1 MLAHRAS
8 CRHRAEFWSKP
19 LTHLRRR
26 TALSLAGLIALAAHV
41 SLLATT
47 RAAAQNAG
55 ALAAEPVSL
64 PDMSLGSPNAPVT
77 IIEYSSMT
85 CSHCAV
91 FEQNTFPMIKSR
103 YIDTG
108 QVRFVFRE
116 YPIDD
121 NAFGASMMARCIA
134 NDDPG
139 RYFGAVD
146 SFFRQEDQL
155 VHNAMNTLRWVG
167 SQSGLSDSEINNC
180 LNDQDLYQKLA
191 ADRKIAMDMVK
202 VDAAPTF
209 FVNGRKYTG
218 NMPADQMDGIIRSAL
233 RR

>member
-1 MLAHRAS
+1 MLA
-8 CRHRAEFWSKP
+8 
-19 LTHLRRR
+19 
-26 TALSLAGLIALAAHV
+26 ALSALVAQL
-41 SLLATT
+41 SLFTATP
-47 RAAAQNAG
+47 ADAQNVG
-55 ALAAEPVSL
+55 ALASEPVSL
-64 PDMSLGSPNAPVT
+64 PDMSLGSSSAPVT

-85 CSHCAV
+85 CSHCAL

-116 YPIDD
+116 YPIDN

-134 NDDPG
+134 NDNPA

-146 SFFRQEDQL
+146 SLFRQEDQL
-155 VHNAMNTLRWVG
+155 VNNAMNTLRWTG
-167 SQSGLSDSEINNC
+167 SQSGMSDSEINSC
-180 LNDQDLYQKLA
+180 LNDNDLYQKLV
-191 ADRKIAMDMVK
+191 ADRKIAMELVR

-209 FVNGRKYTG
+209 FINGRKYTG

>member
-1 MLAHRAS
+1 
-8 CRHRAEFWSKP
+8 
-19 LTHLRRR
+19 LTYFRRR
-26 TALSLAGLIALAAHV
+26 TALPLAGLIALAAHLFV
-41 SLLATT
+41 AAP
-47 RAAAQNAG
+47 AAAQNLG

-85 CSHCAV
+85 CSHCAI

-116 YPIDD
+116 FPIDN
-121 NAFGASMMARCIA
+121 NAIGASMMARCIG
-134 NDDPG
+134 NDDPA

-146 SFFRQEDQL
+146 SLFRQEDQL
-155 VHNAMNTLRWVG
+155 VNNAMNTLKWIG
-167 SQSGLSDSEINNC
+167 SQSGLSDTEINNC
-180 LNDQDLYQKLA
+180 LNDQDLYQKLD
-191 ADRKIAMDMVK
+191 ADRKIAADLVK
-202 VDAAPTF
+202 IDQAPTF
-209 FVNGRKYTG
+209 FINGRKYLG

>member
-1 MLAHRAS
+1 LTYVRRAAS
-8 CRHRAEFWSKP
+8 P
-19 LTHLRRR
+19 
-26 TALSLAGLIALAAHV
+26 SLAGLIALAAHL
-41 SLLATT
+41 SLLMVTP
-47 RAAAQNAG
+47 AAAQNVG

-64 PDMSLGSPNAPVT
+64 PDMSLGSLNAPVT

-85 CSHCAV
+85 CSHCAL

-116 YPIDD
+116 YPIDN

-134 NDDPG
+134 NDNAA
-139 RYFGAVD
+139 RYFGAID
-146 SFFRQEDQL
+146 SLFRNEDQL
-155 VHNAMNTLRWVG
+155 VGNAMNTLKWVG
-167 SQSGLSDSEINNC
+167 SQSGMSDSAINNC
-180 LNDQDLYQKLA
+180 LNDQDLYQKLV
-191 ADRKIAMDMVK
+191 ADRKIAAELVK

-218 NMPADQMDGIIRSAL
+218 NMPADQMDDIIRSAL

>member
-1 MLAHRAS
+1 
-8 CRHRAEFWSKP
+8 
-19 LTHLRRR
+19 LTHFRRR
-26 TALSLAGLIALAAHV
+26 TALSLAGLIALAARV

-47 RAAAQNAG
+47 AAAQNLG

-134 NDDPG
+134 NDDPE

>member
-1 MLAHRAS
+1 LN
-8 CRHRAEFWSKP
+8 FWSEP
-19 LTHLRRR
+19 LTYVGRA
-26 TALSLAGLIALAAHV
+26 TALPFAGLLALVAQL
-41 SLLATT
+41 SLLAITP
-47 RAAAQNAG
+47 AAAQNMG

-64 PDMSLGSPNAPVT
+64 PDMSIGSPNAPVT

-85 CSHCAV
+85 CSHCAM
-91 FEQNTFPMIKSR
+91 FEQNTFPMVKSR

-116 YPIDD
+116 FPIDN
-121 NAFGASMMARCIA
+121 NAFGASMMARCIG

-146 SFFRQEDQL
+146 SLFRQEDQL
-155 VHNAMNTLRWVG
+155 VHNAMNTLKWVG
-167 SQSGLSDSEINNC
+167 AQSGMSDSQINAC
-180 LNDQDLYQKLA
+180 LNDQDLFQKLS
-191 ADRKIAMDMVK
+191 ADRKIASDLVK

-209 FVNGRKYTG
+209 FINGRKYSG
-218 NMPADQMDGIIRSAL
+218 NMAFDQMDGIIRSQL

>member
-1 MLAHRAS
+1 MRVVKLLGN
-8 CRHRAEFWSKP
+8 KP
-19 LTHLRRR
+19 LTDLRRA
-26 TALSLAGLIALAAHV
+26 TSLSLAGLVALVAH
-41 SLLATT
+41 LALFAITP
-47 RAAAQNAG
+47 AAAQNAG

-64 PDMSLGSPNAPVT
+64 PDMSIGSPNAPVT

-108 QVRFVFRE
+108 QVRFVYRE
-116 YPIDD
+116 YPIDN
-121 NAFGASMMARCIA
+121 NAFGASMLARCIA
-134 NDDPG
+134 HDDPG
-139 RYFGAVD
+139 RYFGAID
-146 SFFRQEDQL
+146 TLFRQEDQL
-155 VHNAMNTLRWVG
+155 INNAMNTLRWAG
-167 SQSGLSDSEINNC
+167 AQSGMSDAEINTC
-180 LNDQDLYQKLA
+180 LNDQDLYGKLV
-191 ADRKIAMDMVK
+191 ADRKIAMDLVK

-209 FVNGRKYTG
+209 FINGRKYTG

>member
-1 MLAHRAS
+1 
-8 CRHRAEFWSKP
+8 
-19 LTHLRRR
+19 LTHVRRR
-26 TALSLAGLIALAAHV
+26 TALSLAALIGLAAHL
-41 SLLATT
+41 SLFATT
-47 RAAAQNAG
+47 PAAAQKSAG

-64 PDMSLGSPNAPVT
+64 PDMALGSPNAPVT

-91 FEQNTFPMIKSR
+91 FEQNTFPSIKSH

-108 QVRFVFRE
+108 QVRFVYRE
-116 YPIDD
+116 YPIDN

-134 NDDPG
+134 NDDPD
-139 RYFGAVD
+139 RYFAAID
-146 SFFRQEDQL
+146 SLFRQEDQL
-155 VHNAMNTLRWVG
+155 VNNAMNTLKWVG
-167 SQSGLSDSEINNC
+167 SQSGMSDAEINNC
-180 LNDQDLYQKLA
+180 LNDQDLYQKLV

-218 NMPADQMDGIIRSAL
+218 NMPPDQMDGIIRQAL

>member
-1 MLAHRAS
+1 MTTIHRATS
-8 CRHRAEFWSKP
+8 
-19 LTHLRRR
+19 
-26 TALSLAGLIALAAHV
+26 LSLAGLIALVAHL
-41 SLLATT
+41 SLLGSTP
-47 RAAAQNAG
+47 AAAQNVG
-55 ALAAEPVSL
+55 TLAAEPVSL
-64 PDMSLGSPNAPVT
+64 PDMAIGSPDAPVT

-85 CSHCAV
+85 CSHCAL
-91 FEQNTFPMIKSR
+91 FEQNTLPMIKSR

-116 YPIDD
+116 YPIDN

-134 NDDPG
+134 NDNAG

-146 SFFRQEDQL
+146 SLFRQEDQL
-155 VHNAMNTLRWVG
+155 VNNAMNTLRWVG
-167 SQSGLSDSEINNC
+167 SQSGMSDSEINNC
-180 LNDQDLYQKLA
+180 LNNQDLYQKLV
-191 ADRKIAMDMVK
+191 ADRKIAMELVN

-218 NMPADQMDGIIRSAL
+218 NMPAEQMDGIIRSAL

>member
-1 MLAHRAS
+1 M
-8 CRHRAEFWSKP
+8 
-19 LTHLRRR
+19 THFRRR

-41 SLLATT
+41 SLLAPPP
-47 RAAAQNAG
+47 AAAQNLG
-55 ALAAEPVSL
+55 TLAAEPVSL

-116 YPIDD
+116 FPIDN
-121 NAFGASMMARCIA
+121 NAFGASMMARCIG
-134 NDDPG
+134 NDDPA

-146 SFFRQEDQL
+146 SLFRQEDQL
-155 VHNAMNTLRWVG
+155 IHNATNTLKWVG
-167 SQSGLSDSEINNC
+167 SQSGLSDAEINNC
-180 LNDQDLYQKLA
+180 LNDQDLYGKLV
-191 ADRKIAMDMVK
+191 ADRKIAEGMIK
-202 VDAAPTF
+202 VDQAPTF
-209 FVNGRKYTG
+209 FINGRKYVG

>member
-1 MLAHRAS
+1 LTTVHRATS
-8 CRHRAEFWSKP
+8 
-19 LTHLRRR
+19 
-26 TALSLAGLIALAAHV
+26 LSLAGLIALIAHL
-41 SLLATT
+41 SLLGSTPAV
-47 RAAAQNAG
+47 AQNVG
-55 ALAAEPVSL
+55 TLAAEPVSL
-64 PDMSLGSPNAPVT
+64 PDMVIGSPDAPVT

-85 CSHCAV
+85 CSHCAL
-91 FEQNTFPMIKSR
+91 FEQNTLPMIKSR

-116 YPIDD
+116 YPIDN

-134 NDDPG
+134 NDNPG

-146 SFFRQEDQL
+146 SLFRQEDQL
-155 VHNAMNTLRWVG
+155 VNNAMNTLRWVG
-167 SQSGLSDSEINNC
+167 SQSGMSESEINNC
-180 LNDQDLYQKLA
+180 LNNQDLYQKLV
-191 ADRKIAMDMVK
+191 ADRKIAMELVK

-218 NMPADQMDGIIRSAL
+218 NMPAEQMDGIIRSAL